1 MVLSIGKRK
10 LDKYDLT
17 AREIEILESIV
28 QHFVLSGDPIG
39 SRTLAKKE
47 RHNYSAAT
55 IRNVMSD
62 LEEKGY
68 LDHPH
73 TSAGRIPTTKGYRHY
88 VDNLINL
95 TQLSKS
101 DQNLIIE
108 NLTGI
113 ENDINI
119 LLEKTS
125 KVLATISNQLGVILT
140 PKFYRGILERIEILS
155 LSSEKLLVVLN
166 IKKGIA
172 RTIVLELHHNLSA
185 NDLNKVVRMLNER
198 IAGLSLDEI
207 KDTFQNRV
215 KDLIQEKTGLV
226 RLFID
231 SADKIFN
238 FKKFSEIKYTGTKNI
253 LSKPEFSSAEKFS
266 AFVEL
271 LEEKD
276 IIIHL
281 MEERDYPRKLSITI
295 GNENKEKY
303 IQDCSLVT
311 SPYKYGDVDGVLG
324 VIGPMRMSYKRVIP
338 LVDFT
343 ANLIST
349 LFKEKL

>member
-1 MVLSIGKRK
+1 LKLHKLS
-10 LDKYDLT
+10 L
-17 AREIEILESIV
+17 REIEVLESIV
-28 QHFVLSGDPIG
+28 QHFVLSGDPVG

-47 RHNYSAAT
+47 RHSYSAAT

-62 LEEKGY
+62 LEEKGF

-88 VDNLINL
+88 VNNLMHL

-101 DQNLIIE
+101 EQSLIIE
-108 NLTGI
+108 NLTGSEHEI
-113 ENDINI
+113 DLI
-119 LLEKTS
+119 LEKTS
-125 KVLATISNQLGVILT
+125 QILAKISNQLGVILT
-140 PKFYRGILERIEILS
+140 PKLYRGILEKLDIVS
-155 LSSEKLLVVLN
+155 LSSDKILIVLK
-166 IKKGIA
+166 IKKGVA
-172 RTIVLELHHNLSA
+172 KTIVLEVQHELSA
-185 NDLNKVVRMLNER
+185 NDLHKIIRLLNER
-198 IAGLSLDEI
+198 IAGLSLEEI
-207 KDTFQNRV
+207 KSTFHKRV
-215 KDLIQEKTGLV
+215 KDLIEEKTGLI

-238 FKKFSEIKYTGTKNI
+238 FKKFSEVKYTGTKNI
-253 LSKPEFSSAEKFS
+253 LSNPEFANVDKFS

-281 MEERDYPRKLSITI
+281 MEERDDPPQLKITI
-295 GNENKEKY
+295 GNENEEKL

-311 SPYKYGDVDGVLG
+311 SPYKFGDVDGILG
-324 VIGPMRMSYKRVIP
+324 VIGPMRMAYRRVIP

-349 LFKEKL
+349 LFKEK